1 MGSQSQ
7 VRWIGTCIIDEYFTH
22 QRTNRTWVLIGHHIF
37 CARCTRSRTSE
48 IINDLD
54 DLRSLRSLTFLLPY
68 VRITD
73 MINILRYWKKK
84 KKMMMICRYSRIV
97 CSLSVAFVL
106 GTDATTDN
114 DTPTVLHC
122 ALPCW
127 VETLALPR
135 CFLFTH
141 SLTDKVMAWCCVG
154 WVDEHSMKGSEYKLH
169 S

>member
-73 MINILRYWKKK
+73 MINILRYWKKE
-84 KKMMMICRYSRIV
+84 KKMMMML
-97 CSLSVAFVL
+97 SLQPYGLLIIGGIRL
-106 GTDATTDN
+106 GDRRNNRQRHAYC
-114 DTPTVLHC
+114 TVLC
-122 ALPCW
+122 SALLGWNSCPAS
-127 VETLALPR
+127 LLPVHTFFDR
-135 CFLFTH
+135 
-141 SLTDKVMAWCCVG
+141 
-154 WVDEHSMKGSEYKLH
+154 
-169 S
+169 